1 MSLELNYLDELLDRY
16 PILEPCKEDI
26 LEAYRIMES
35 AYHQRR
41 KLLICGNGGS
51 ASDAG
56 HIVGELMKGF
66 IKKRPLPDAVK
77 NSINENELGKNMAD
91 KLQMG
96 LPSIDLTAHHALI
109 TAFANDVDPDL
120 IFAQQVLGY
129 GNESDILLAISTS
142 GNSEN
147 VVNAVYL
154 AGKLGLKTIGLT
166 GKNGGRL
173 NELCDVTIRVPETIT
188 SKVQELHLPVYHTL
202 CTMLEEHFFA
212 N

>member
-1 MSLELNYLDELLDRY
+1 MSLELSYLDVLIERY
-16 PILEPCKEDI
+16 PILEPCKDDI
-26 LEAYRIMES
+26 LDAYRVMETS
-35 AYHQRR
+35 YHQKG

-51 ASDAG
+51 AADAG

-66 IKKRPLPDAVK
+66 IKMRPIPDTLK
-77 NSINENELGKNMAD
+77 DSLCEDELGKNMAD

-96 LPSIDLTAHHALI
+96 LSSIDLTAHQALT
-109 TAFANDVDPDL
+109 TAFSNDVDPDL

-129 GNESDILLAISTS
+129 GRENDILLAISTS
-142 GNSEN
+142 GNSKN

-154 AGKLGLKTIGLT
+154 ARKIGLKTIGLT
-166 GKNGGRL
+166 GEKGGRL
-173 NELCDVTIRVPETIT
+173 NDLCDVTIRVPETIT

-212 N
+212 E